1 MLHIP
6 SYCLYPWIILADHG
20 VELALQKP
28 QFAMAQRK
36 AVQAQ
41 KEAQMQ
47 DFH

>member
-1 MLHIP
+1 MLRALKC
-6 SYCLYPWIILADHG
+6 CLHTRVILADHG
-20 VELALQKP
+20 VGCCPQKP